1 MFPFHA
7 GTACAAMLFISFVA
21 APCIGIWNFQVHSQL
36 DNIVLTEMHKRSFEP
51 QLRMTKPFHSKPLHS
66 VESRNEG
73 RPTIRIDKVITCVDS
88 NGYNVSL
95 LSNGHCISNRQH
107 HRIAV
112 WHNCYRHV
120 RCHIVSVRNGNS
132 VSKGRSFKEPGDA
145 GQINH
150 IERSVKSLC
159 TTFCKYKLLLMPL
172 PIVK

>member
-66 VESRNEG
+66 DESRNEG

-120 RCHIVSVRNGNS
+120 RCRIVSVRADPLRNRVTLDKSTTSNAAS
-132 VSKGRSFKEPGDA
+132 SRRAQRSA
-145 GQINH
+145 N
-150 IERSVKSLC
+150 RSSFLC
-159 TTFCKYKLLLMPL
+159 RCP
-172 PIVK
+172 